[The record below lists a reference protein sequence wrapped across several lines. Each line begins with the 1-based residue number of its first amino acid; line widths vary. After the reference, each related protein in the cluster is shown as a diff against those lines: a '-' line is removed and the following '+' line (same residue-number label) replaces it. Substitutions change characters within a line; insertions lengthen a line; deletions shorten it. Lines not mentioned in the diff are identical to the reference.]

1 MLSLT
6 QSFCKLGLCLLK
18 IPASKPMDT
27 PLFSLM
33 AYLQSIFIYNH
44 AQKLVEL
51 QAKKM
56 SHLHLIIISGW
67 VVLYR
72 VNVETIIARKPFGV
86 AKAVS

>member
-1 MLSLT
+1 
-6 QSFCKLGLCLLK
+6 
-18 IPASKPMDT
+18 
-27 PLFSLM
+27 M

-72 VNVETIIARKPFGV
+72 VNVETIIARRPLVLPRLSHKYTV
-86 AKAVS
+86 EKQ